1 MSTLEEALVSS
12 CWIKAAM
19 DPTQIKHWKIEIHA
33 GYFSIS
39 QVYNLIT
46 NGTSKNAGESLI
58 SHLLLFGKTI
68 WKVRVYRYNVGFERK
83 LLKQQTIETL
93 SSCPMLHS
101 QQPTVIIA
109 TRWAGCVASLGC
121 LAWEEPHQLCQ
132 KEYDSYT
139 QQSLK
144 LEVCL
149 GSWLDVSTPKT
160 QKSRSTFDTTSV
172 LRLKR
177 YQAGAQRADKRTEH
191 RHSGAKLKVKNQDNP
206 RHSKHH
212 SFWTLTLSKWWCL
225 IICPPP
231 VDIISST
238 AKRFGLTWPYDLWFL
253 FCTQHYHG
261 WRKSR
266 IHTVLIGNLGNCW
279 KNWSTWE
286 SFIWNTGEQLP
297 QKEHL
302 KQPTWFWTKW
312 NMITPVSFFFL
323 ANLWILKNK

>member
-132 KEYDSYT
+132 NNTIPILS
-139 QQSLK
+139 SPS
-144 LEVCL
+144 
-149 GSWLDVSTPKT
+149 SWKCVWARGWMFPL
-160 QKSRSTFDTTSV
+160 QKPRKVGQLLTRRQFFDWKGI
-172 LRLKR
+172 RLAR
-177 YQAGAQRADKRTEH
+177 NEPTNER
-191 RHSGAKLKVKNQDNP
+191 N
-206 RHSKHH
+206 
-212 SFWTLTLSKWWCL
+212 
-225 IICPPP
+225 I
-231 VDIISST
+231 DI
-238 AKRFGLTWPYDLWFL
+238 
-253 FCTQHYHG
+253 QVQN
-261 WRKSR
+261 WR
-266 IHTVLIGNLGNCW
+266 
-279 KNWSTWE
+279 
-286 SFIWNTGEQLP
+286 
-297 QKEHL
+297 
-302 KQPTWFWTKW
+302 
-312 NMITPVSFFFL
+312 
-323 ANLWILKNK
+323 